1 MALSNLRKT
10 RAGVERGTVR
20 IKCFVQEHT
29 DSARSRIRISR
40 LGVQRT
46 NNEATASMVTYLW
59 HERWIPI
66 GEQIYPLKSLGS
78 LWALRR
84 LPVETVS
91 IWESIVPGQIC
102 WKKNAKCTI
111 NWMVSLSYLYFQ
123 ILHHRPNSTWRY
135 LFLKYILTWHTE
147 SSVQVFFL
155 SSIKSTPLSYFKI
168 PFLWFQENLHIT
180 ILLIESSQAVSSPIH
195 HRPRPRRTMI
205 KKT

>member
-1 MALSNLRKT
+1 MAIRTALSNGWRFIQWMASSNLRKT
-10 RAGVERGTVR
+10 RAGLERGTVR

-29 DSARSRIRISR
+29 DLVRSRIRISR

-91 IWESIVPGQIC
+91 IWKSIVPGQIC
-102 WKKNAKCTI
+102 WKKMQNVQSIGWYLLATSTSRSCTI
-111 NWMVSLSYLYFQ
+111 G
-123 ILHHRPNSTWRY
+123 R
-135 LFLKYILTWHTE
+135 ILTGDI
-147 SSVQVFFL
+147 FF
-155 SSIKSTPLSYFKI
+155 
-168 PFLWFQENLHIT
+168 
-180 ILLIESSQAVSSPIH
+180 
-195 HRPRPRRTMI
+195 
-205 KKT
+205 

>member
-1 MALSNLRKT
+1 MASSNLRKT
-10 RAGVERGTVR
+10 RAGLERGTVR

-29 DSARSRIRISR
+29 DLVRSRIRISR

-91 IWESIVPGQIC
+91 IWKSIVPGQIC
-102 WKKNAKCTI
+102 WKKMQNVQSIGWYLLATSTSRSCTI
-111 NWMVSLSYLYFQ
+111 GR
-123 ILHHRPNSTWRY
+123 ILTGDIF
-135 LFLKYILTWHTE
+135 FLKYILTRHTE
-147 SSVQVFFL
+147 SSVQAFFL

-205 KKT
+205 KKA

>member
-1 MALSNLRKT
+1 MASSNLRKT
-10 RAGVERGTVR
+10 RAGVETGTVR

-29 DSARSRIRISR
+29 DSVRSRIRISR

-91 IWESIVPGQIC
+91 IWKSIVPGQIC
-102 WKKNAKCTI
+102 WKKMQNVQSVGWYLLATSTSRSCTI
-111 NWMVSLSYLYFQ
+111 GRILTGDIFFKIYFNVTYRVF
-123 ILHHRPNSTWRY
+123 HAG
-135 LFLKYILTWHTE
+135 LFLEFNKVHP
-147 SSVQVFFL
+147 
-155 SSIKSTPLSYFKI
+155 IKLF
-168 PFLWFQENLHIT
+168 
-180 ILLIESSQAVSSPIH
+180 
-195 HRPRPRRTMI
+195 
-205 KKT
+205 